1 MEETDKGVRGAE
13 AFVKEYRKNY
23 YSRNKDRLLAMN
35 LEKYHNNKELRSNQ
49 MKEYHNRNRDSIL
62 DKKNEKINCECGGR
76 YTTANKAV
84 HTRSKKH
91 LAHLEQC

>member
-1 MEETDKGVRGAE
+1 MEKETISPTFIDI
-13 AFVKEYRKNY
+13 KEYRKNY

-35 LEKYHNNKELRSNQ
+35 LEKYHSNKELRSNQ

-62 DKKNEKINCECGGR
+62 DKKNEKINCMCGGR
-76 YTTANKAV
+76 YTLANKAV

-91 LAHLEQC
+91 LAYLEQY